1 MPAWLTRLV
10 TYGRTLLRFLA
21 AIQRAEKEVEDLRDE
36 NEAIKA
42 SLRRVEGKLG
52 NLEARMRDRVLAGK
66 DTNYDGDAPR

>member
-1 MPAWLTRLV
+1 MPAWLTRLA

-21 AIQRAEKEVEDLRDE
+21 AIQRAEKEAEDLRAE

-42 SLRRVEGKLG
+42 RVRALEGRVDV
-52 NLEARMRDRVLAGK
+52 LEPRWRQILAGK